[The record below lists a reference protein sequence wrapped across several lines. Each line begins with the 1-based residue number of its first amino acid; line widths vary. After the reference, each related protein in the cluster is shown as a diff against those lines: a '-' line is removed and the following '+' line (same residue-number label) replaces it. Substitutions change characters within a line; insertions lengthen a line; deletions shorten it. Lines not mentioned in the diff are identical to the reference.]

1 MLPPACKVL
10 ILIGS
15 FAKPVDGSIGSR
27 WKRDLLQP
35 SQLRARK
42 SSEISIKEIE
52 NFRPLWQGWDARRLR
67 FRERKKEWRKKI
79 FRQEHER
86 YINYKP
92 NDSGI
97 NFFWS
102 FISTFLPS
110 SISFLRQFSITCI
123 RIYVST
129 FAKLDRTKFFSHRSN
144 VKYRWLNWNK
154 ISVFSNTQYA
164 RTYIHTYAQADNTH
178 ERWW

>member
-1 MLPPACKVL
+1 MEDIRHSAFKPTYFIHADKIRYVNFVLNVLPPACKVL

-79 FRQEHER
+79 FRQEHEE
-86 YINYKP
+86 YIN
-92 NDSGI
+92 
-97 NFFWS
+97 
-102 FISTFLPS
+102 
-110 SISFLRQFSITCI
+110 
-123 RIYVST
+123 
-129 FAKLDRTKFFSHRSN
+129 N
-144 VKYRWLNWNK
+144 VKYQWLINKLGRKAWVNFEWNK
-154 ISVFSNTQYA
+154 LRRYEDEIVQFRRPMTEVTRRVKPASG
-164 RTYIHTYAQADNTH
+164 RLI
-178 ERWW
+178 